1 MLGSCVSHSADADGL
16 ISAFFIRERER
27 LRGNEA
33 SVVFANYGDYL
44 DKIKG
49 AEGKFLYIS
58 DLGVD
63 PENEDVFKRVL
74 LGKVSDGV
82 EVTYIDH
89 HPDSEM
95 LLQELKKE
103 GVRVI
108 HSSNDCAAVLTFNA
122 FSSDLPKSYSLFAAY
137 AAIGD
142 HAEKGNIAS
151 KIMANTD
158 TILAYFEAS
167 VLTMAV
173 GEDDDIKNGLLDFMR
188 SSPLIHLYP
197 NVLERA
203 LHQLQKIQS
212 FLNQKIQIRSG
223 KNHKWAA
230 AEVDFFTGR
239 AASIMIQTM
248 EIDVA
253 IAYKLDGGE
262 YQISL
267 RRSDDSN
274 VDLGLIANE
283 AARAAMGSGGGHKQA
298 SGARVPLEHL
308 DEFLEEISNKL
319 RSSAVTRFCPPIFVT
334 LT

>member
-33 SVVFANYGDYL
+33 KVVFANYGNYL
-44 DKIKG
+44 DKIRE
-49 AEGKFLYIS
+49 AQGKFLYVS

-63 PENEDVFKRVL
+63 PENEGAFKRAL
-74 LGKVSDGV
+74 LGKLSEGF

-89 HPDSEM
+89 HPDSEI
-95 LLQELKKE
+95 LLQDLKKE
-103 GVRVI
+103 GVAVV
-108 HSSNDCAAVLTFNA
+108 HSLNDCAAVLTYNA

-142 HAEKGNIAS
+142 HAEKGDIAS
-151 KIMANTD
+151 KIMTNTD

-167 VLTMAV
+167 VLSMAV
-173 GEDDDIKNGLLDFMR
+173 GEDDDIKYGLLDFMR
-188 SSPLIHLYP
+188 TSPLIHLYP
-197 NVLERA
+197 NVLDRA

-212 FLNQKIQIRSG
+212 FLNQKIQVISG

-253 IAYKLDGGE
+253 IAYKLDVGE

-267 RRSDDSN
+267 RRSNNSE

-298 SGARVPLEHL
+298 SGARVPLRYL
-308 DEFLEEISNKL
+308 DKFLEEVSNKL
-319 RSSAVTRFCPPIFVT
+319 RLTAVTRFCPPIFVT